1 VHVLIKIY
9 QSFTHIYIENA
20 KSKGTEKL
28 KSYVEQE
35 RSEGSSQYHKWRD

>member
-1 VHVLIKIY
+1 VHVLILDIINHLLI
-9 QSFTHIYIENA
+9 FYIENA

-35 RSEGSSQYHKWRD
+35 RSEGSSRIDTR